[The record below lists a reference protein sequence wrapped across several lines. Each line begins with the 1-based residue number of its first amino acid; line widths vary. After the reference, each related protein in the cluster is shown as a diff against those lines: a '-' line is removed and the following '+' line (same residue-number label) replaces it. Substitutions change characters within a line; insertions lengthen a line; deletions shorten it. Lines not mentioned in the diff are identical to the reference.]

1 MRFKKIMLADPN
13 TLSREGLKRLL
24 GSRDPSFIFVEAADD
39 DDFDSAAHSHNGFD
53 LIIVHASLL
62 AVGQSPDLTAY
73 LYKTR
78 TSIVLICDE
87 LSPALDAKIKCF
99 DIKAAI
105 SCQDPM
111 GQIEQRIL
119 DVLEQQA
126 YTENLLDSLSLSSA
140 CSGAATLYPSLPV
153 QRETIHSRLE
163 SLTAKQKVV
172 LSYLKAGLMNK
183 EIAAEMGIQ
192 ESTVKRHV
200 SDILQKLELKKRTQL
215 INGVTV

>member
-13 TLSREGLKRLL
+13 ALAREGLKRVL
-24 GSRDPSFIFVEAADD
+24 GSRDNALIFIEAADD
-39 DDFDSAAHSHNGFD
+39 DDFASSAQSHNGFD
-53 LIIVHASLL
+53 LIIVHANLL
-62 AVGQSPDLTAY
+62 AVGQSPNLTAY

-78 TSIVLICDE
+78 TSIILICDE

-105 SCQDPM
+105 SCQEPM
-111 GQIEQRIL
+111 GLIEQRIL
-119 DVLEQQA
+119 DVLEQEA
-126 YTENLLDSLSLSSA
+126 YAESLLDSLSLSSA
-140 CSGAATLYPSLPV
+140 CSGTATVYPSVPA
-153 QRETIHSRLE
+153 QRETLHNRLE
-163 SLTAKQKVV
+163 SLTARQKVV